1 MDYLE
6 RKYKGK
12 RKENIVTAIYLV
24 SMAATA
30 IAAGLLIFGF
40 LKKDIVDRQILFLA
54 VFFMG
59 FIMSVTLAV
68 KSKMR
73 YKYERI
79 VWLVIQAIILLVLS
93 IISLLV
99 LV

>member
-12 RKENIVTAIYLV
+12 RKEKVITAIYLV
-24 SMAATA
+24 LVMAT
-30 IAAGLLIFGF
+30 IVSAGLLILGF
-40 LKKDIVDRQILFLA
+40 LKKDIIKKE
-54 VFFMG
+54 VFF
-59 FIMSVTLAV
+59 FSTFVLAFLTCIMLIV

-79 VWLVIQAIILLVLS
+79 VWLAMEAIVLLVLS
-93 IISLLV
+93 IVSFLILV
-99 LV
+99 